1 MLHVDLLFLLHE
13 RHSVF
18 DCFVYEGG
26 LECMCGKYCH
36 KTNATV
42 IMDVSFHARCALETR
57 FTAPTCTIGGPGGGG
72 GGHHAGTLCGLHRWA
87 STYACVYWRI
97 TLLRGGGGGGST
109 TPIARI
115 LEPHV
120 TARWNAIGLHVCTVV
135 LPSTGGPR
143 VCVLWSSP
151 RVEPLLLPSCCCR
164 GALVARARPPP
175 VGVWGV
181 SQHGHTHVPL
191 CGVHGQ
197 AMWSEQGYAAGLL
210 VHGRLDV
217 SLEASPV

>member
-1 MLHVDLLFLLHE
+1 
-13 RHSVF
+13 
-18 DCFVYEGG
+18 
-26 LECMCGKYCH
+26 MCGKYCH

-72 GGHHAGTLCGLHRWA
+72 GGGGTTRERCVVYIDGPPRMHVCIGA
-87 STYACVYWRI
+87 SHYC
-97 TLLRGGGGGGST
+97 GGGGGST

-115 LEPHV
+115 LEPLV

-135 LPSTGGPR
+135 LPSTCGPR

>member
-1 MLHVDLLFLLHE
+1 MHD
-13 RHSVF
+13 RR
-18 DCFVYEGG
+18 
-26 LECMCGKYCH
+26 
-36 KTNATV
+36 A
-42 IMDVSFHARCALETR
+42 
-57 FTAPTCTIGGPGGGG
+57 GGGG
-72 GGHHAGTLCGLHRWA
+72 GGAPRGNVVWFTSMGLHVCM
-87 STYACVYWRI
+87 CVLAHHI
-97 TLLRGGGGGGST
+97 IAGGRGGGGST

-115 LEPHV
+115 LEPLV